1 MPTVAVVAATYFDDR
16 GIGGLEGVSI
26 YYRHPSQGQRA
37 MVEVPVD
44 NWHVLARRAS
54 NGECYAKFGPSIV
67 NAPQDE
73 HPSEVFGDHV
83 VAVHV
88 RLAEPLDLDIP

>member
-1 MPTVAVVAATYFDDR
+1 MPTVKVVAATYFDDR
-16 GIGGLEGVSI
+16 AKEGSEGVSI
-26 YYRHPSQGQRA
+26 YYLHPSQGQRRR
-37 MVEVPVD
+37 VEVPVD

-67 NAPQDE
+67 NAPQDA

-83 VAVHV
+83 IAVHV
-88 RLAEPLDLDIP
+88 RLAEPLDLEIP